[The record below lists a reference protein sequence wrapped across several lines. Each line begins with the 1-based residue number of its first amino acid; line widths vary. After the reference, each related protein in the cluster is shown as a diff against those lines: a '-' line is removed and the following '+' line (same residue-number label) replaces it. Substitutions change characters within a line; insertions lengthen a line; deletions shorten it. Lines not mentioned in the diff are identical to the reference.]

1 MVSDTAREH
10 MEPSAG
16 YTGYLIQFLSSEKI
30 DVVACFGNEGAAG
43 NCYCGVVGSG
53 AYFI

>member
-1 MVSDTAREH
+1 MN

-30 DVVACFGNEGAAG
+30 DVVACFGNEGPQETAIVAWLGAAHIS
-43 NCYCGVVGSG
+43 YK
-53 AYFI
+53 